1 MSPRRPKLPGNAVD
15 RLSATYQYLFGKK
28 EDDAHQGIESTLN
41 RDVRDALI
49 SDELRQEM
57 AGILA
62 LLAQQGF
69 CPARISEASLQFQEN
84 KFLVTRKDCWFQDL
98 AEDDLVLALAE
109 TGKIINSDQTPQYW
123 DWHFEIFNKN
133 PLIKAII
140 LGQPSAVMALA
151 KKEELPKTE
160 LLPVA
165 MELIGEVQLCRPD
178 LSCVSSQ
185 ADNSNMLIIP
195 GIGVMSTGKTLF
207 EAASNL
213 ELINKVSE
221 ITLLSK

>member
-1 MSPRRPKLPGNAVD
+1 MSPKRQKLPGNAVD
-15 RLSATYQYLFGKK
+15 RLSATYQYLFGRK
-28 EDDAHQGIESTLN
+28 EETAQAGIESTLN

-49 SDELRQEM
+49 PDELRQEM
-57 AGILA
+57 ARILA

-109 TGKIINSDQTPQYW
+109 TGKIINSDQAPQHW
-123 DWHFEIFNKN
+123 DWHFEIYNKN

-151 KKEELPKTE
+151 EKGELPKPE

-165 MELIGEVQLCRPD
+165 LEFIGEVQLCRPD
-178 LSCVSSQ
+178 LTCISSQ
-185 ADNSNMLIIP
+185 ANNPNMYVIP
-195 GIGVMSTGKTLF
+195 GTGVLSTGETLF

-213 ELINKVSE
+213 ELINKIGE

>member
-1 MSPRRPKLPGNAVD
+1 MSPKRPKLPGNAVD
-15 RLSATYQYLFGKK
+15 RLSATYQYLLGRK
-28 EDDAHQGIESTLN
+28 DDNAQPGIESTLN

-57 AGILA
+57 TRILA

-109 TGKIINSDQTPQYW
+109 TDKIINSDQTPQHW
-123 DWHFEIFNKN
+123 DWHFEIYNKK

-151 KKEELPKTE
+151 KKGELPKLE
-160 LLPVA
+160 ILPDA
-165 MELIGEVQLCRPD
+165 LELIGEVQLCQPD
-178 LSCVSSQ
+178 LSCISSQ
-185 ADNSNMLIIP
+185 ADNANMFVIP
-195 GIGVMSTGKTLF
+195 GAGVLSTGKTLF

-221 ITLLSK
+221 VTLLSK